1 MRAEEVTELLLAVR
15 EGRMGIEDAFVTLRD
30 LPYSDLG
37 FARVD
42 THREL
47 RQRLPEAIFA
57 QGKTPEQVVEIAAR
71 LSSTSSG
78 AVLATRVGGD
88 HAQALL
94 REFGDARYVPEA
106 RLVVV
111 RSDPVGHLEGL
122 VTVVAAGTS
131 DIPVAEEAAVTAEAL
146 GAKVDRITDVGTAGL
161 HRLLGSVER
170 LHEADVLIVVAGME
184 GALASI
190 VGGIVATPVIAVPTS
205 VGYGASFEGLAA
217 LLAMLN
223 SCAAG
228 ITVTNID
235 NGFGAAVAA
244 IRNLNRP

>member
-1 MRAEEVTELLLAVR
+1 MTELLLAVR
-15 EGRMGIEDAFVTLRD
+15 EGRIGIEDALRTLRD
-30 LPYSDLG
+30 LPYVDLG
-37 FARVD
+37 FARLD
-42 THREL
+42 THREF

-57 QGKTPEQVVEIAAR
+57 EQKTPGQVVEIAQR
-71 LSSTSSG
+71 LVSSSSG
-78 AVLATRVGGD
+78 AVLATRVED
-88 HAQALL
+88 AHADGLL
-94 REFGDARYVPEA
+94 QQFPDARYTPEA
-106 RLVVV
+106 RLVVI
-111 RSDPVGHLEGL
+111 RPDPVGHVEGL

-131 DIPVAEEAAVTAEAL
+131 DLPIAEEAAVTAEAL
-146 GAKVDRITDVGTAGL
+146 GAKVDRLTDVGIAGL

-170 LHEADVLIVVAGME
+170 LHQADALIVVAGME
-184 GALASI
+184 GALPSI

-228 ITVTNID
+228 ISVVNID

-244 IRNLNRP
+244 IRNLSRP

>member
-15 EGRMGIEDAFVTLRD
+15 EGRIGIEDALRTLRD
-30 LPYSDLG
+30 LPYVDLG

-47 RQRLPEAIFA
+47 RQKLPEAIFA
-57 QGKTPEQVVEIAAR
+57 EGKTPEQVVEIAKR
-71 LSSTSSG
+71 LVSSSTG
-78 AVLATRVGGD
+78 AVLATRADAGN
-88 HAQALL
+88 ARALL
-94 REFGDARYVPEA
+94 HQFPDARYAPEA

-111 RSDPVGHLEGL
+111 RPDPVGHVEGL

-131 DIPVAEEAAVTAEAL
+131 DLPIAEEAAVTAEAL
-146 GAKVDRITDVGTAGL
+146 GVKVDRITDVGVAGL

-170 LHEADVLIVVAGME
+170 LHQADVLIVVAGME
-184 GALASI
+184 GALPSI